1 MLSSLLKD
9 KKTKKAQLV
18 VSSSKSQKPSP
29 RARMPWHG
37 GKGTGS
43 SINKTN
49 CGGNLCDKQEKKEG
63 EQTLTQPFMITLC
76 ENCDTERRRDHVGV
90 KRPKQLKRT
99 DRSYL
104 PLRSSTIFF
113 FPLLWRRGFLP
124 AVSSHPLSDGRPQ
137 LASCFSLTNGNFT
150 VLHQSVVFTSLSP
163 LSPVPELACLDSS
176 SNVGLVQ
183 VSAGDLCGF
192 DTIHTTFA
200 RSRKRCTPCGSVI
213 VNIRE
218 RFLPLGLNILPI
230 FECILFPVFYYRACF
245 P

>member
-113 FPLLWRRGFLP
+113 FRCSGDGASFQLSLPTRSAMGAHSWPL
-124 AVSSHPLSDGRPQ
+124 
-137 LASCFSLTNGNFT
+137 
-150 VLHQSVVFTSLSP
+150 VFP
-163 LSPVPELACLDSS
+163 
-176 SNVGLVQ
+176 
-183 VSAGDLCGF
+183 
-192 DTIHTTFA
+192 
-200 RSRKRCTPCGSVI
+200 
-213 VNIRE
+213 
-218 RFLPLGLNILPI
+218 
-230 FECILFPVFYYRACF
+230 
-245 P
+245 